1 MSDRTKLAQTE
12 KSGDGVRAVE
22 RALDILLALDSAE
35 QFLSVGELL
44 KRVDLSRPTLYRLL
58 QTLDQKGFVVS
69 NGNPQRFALGPSV
82 GRLANLWTSRSGI
95 TPAAQPVMQRLWET
109 TGETVSLLV
118 HQGLQRV
125 CLAELASRQPL
136 SFRRGHGYSED
147 VCKGASGRAILAF
160 LDDPQNYLP
169 DTISSAFREAFLRE
183 LNRVREIG
191 YATSRDELI
200 RGAVAVAAPFFGA
213 NGRVLGSL
221 AVFGPSVRLNQER
234 IDTIASELVEG
245 TRDLS
250 RALGSY

>member
-1 MSDRTKLAQTE
+1 LAQTE

-58 QTLDQKGFVVS
+58 QTLEQKGFVVS
-69 NGNPQRFALGPSV
+69 SGNPQRFALGPSV

-95 TPAAQPVMQRLWET
+95 TPAAQPVMQRLWEL

-125 CLAELASRQPL
+125 CLAEIASPQPL

-160 LDDPQNYLP
+160 LDDPQTYLP
-169 DTISSAFREAFLRE
+169 DAMNPVFRQAFIQE
-183 LNRVREIG
+183 LARVREMG

-200 RGAVAVAAPFFGA
+200 RGAVAVAAPFFGS

-221 AVFGPSVRLNQER
+221 AVFGPTVRLSQER
-234 IDTIASELVEG
+234 INAIAAQLVEG
-245 TRDLS
+245 ARDLS
-250 RALGSY
+250 RALGNY

>member
-1 MSDRTKLAQTE
+1 MAQTE

-58 QTLDQKGFVVS
+58 QTLEQKGFVVS
-69 NGNPQRFALGPSV
+69 NGSPQRFALGPSV

-95 TPAAQPVMQRLWET
+95 TPAAQPVMQRLWEA

-118 HQGLQRV
+118 HQGQQRV
-125 CLAELASRQPL
+125 CLAEMASLQPL
-136 SFRRGHGYSED
+136 SYRRGHGYSED

-160 LDDPQNYLP
+160 LDQPQAYLP
-169 DTISSAFREAFLRE
+169 DTMGSGSRETLLRE
-183 LNRVREIG
+183 LSRVRDMG

-200 RGAVAVAAPFFGA
+200 QGAVAVAAPFFGA

-234 IDTIASELVEG
+234 IDAIAAQLVAGASEL
-245 TRDLS
+245 S
-250 RALGSY
+250 RSLGSH